1 MVSILMP
8 VDSSPEA
15 LEAVRLALR
24 LRTHGLAFTAVLLN
38 VQEPPHL
45 YEVVLAPD
53 AEVIEGAS
61 HDAGEHALQAAHALL
76 DAAGVACAAL
86 VVTGDL
92 AQQVVEQAELQ
103 GCDLI
108 VLALQ
113 DHAVAH
119 AVERHSRV
127 PVLRVPH
134 QPPEVDAQDLAEL
147 GEPVEAQ
154 APAA

>member
-1 MVSILMP
+1 MVCILMP
-8 VDSSPEA
+8 VDGSPEA
-15 LEAVRLALR
+15 LDAVRLALR
-24 LRTHGLAFTAVLLN
+24 LRTHGLDFTAVLLN

-53 AEVIEGAS
+53 AQVIEGAS
-61 HDAGEHALQAAHALL
+61 HEAGEHALQAARALL
-76 DAAGVACAAL
+76 DDAAVAHTAL

-92 AQQVVEQAELQ
+92 AQQVVEQAELH

-113 DHAVAH
+113 DHAVGH

-134 QPPEVDAQDLAEL
+134 LPPEVDAQDLAEL
-147 GEPVEAQ
+147 GEPAEALS
-154 APAA
+154 PAG